1 MGPDL
6 EDSSDQAATVDRA
19 STASRDGV
27 AHRPRIVV
35 IAYAC
40 APGRGSEPGAGW
52 GITQALLGCGSVTAI
67 VADEFMPSIRDWQ
80 AAHPEAP
87 LEVVGLP
94 EGRVAIF
101 LGGIHRIPRFLQY
114 LLWLRKA
121 GLVARKLHATGPFDV
136 AVHAS
141 YGAYWLPTPAV
152 DLGIPSVWGPVGGAV
167 ATPVRLWP
175 SLGVVG
181 ALGEM
186 LDLIAVRILSLLPS
200 TRRTWRQATIP
211 VVNNIE
217 TLSALPRPVRDRA
230 HIINSAPFVEVEP
243 RPRNAAGPYVIFPSA
258 LDPRKGPR
266 LALEA
271 FAHVRSDVRL
281 IFAAGGP
288 EGPALLRMV
297 RALGLEDRVEFTGWI
312 PRDEMWGLLAGA
324 SAAIYTGLRE
334 EGGLALVEGMLHGV
348 PLVVLGHGGART
360 VAEAGTDPGR
370 VRILR
375 PGRPAV
381 TALHISRAIDDLVNV
396 PPTGTG
402 PTYDQAS
409 HRRRYQALVMEAI
422 GRERPAW
429 PSRADDGHPASGPG

>member
-1 MGPDL
+1 MGPVLRDP
-6 EDSSDQAATVDRA
+6 SDHAATVDRA
-19 STASRDGV
+19 SQASADGV

-40 APGRGSEPGAGW
+40 APDRGSEPGAGW

-67 VADEFMPSIRDWQ
+67 VAGEFMPSIKDWQ
-80 AAHPEAP
+80 AAHPEVP
-87 LEVVGLP
+87 LRVVGLP
-94 EGRVAIF
+94 EGRVAVL
-101 LGGIHRIPRFLQY
+101 LGGLHRIPRFLQY
-114 LLWLRKA
+114 LLWLQKA
-121 GLVARKLHATGPFDV
+121 GSAARRLHATHPFDV

-186 LDLIAVRILSLLPS
+186 LDLIAVRILSLFPS
-200 TRRTWRQATIP
+200 TRRTWRQATVP
-211 VVNNIE
+211 VVNNLE
-217 TLSALPRPVRDRA
+217 TLSALPRLVRERA

-243 RPRNAAGPYVIFPSA
+243 RARSTPGPYVIFPSA

-281 IFAAGGP
+281 VFAAGGP
-288 EGPALLRMV
+288 EEPALRRMS
-297 RALGLEDRVEFTGWI
+297 RSLGVEDRVEFTGWI

-324 SAAIYTGLRE
+324 TAAIYTGLRE
-334 EGGLALVEGMLHGV
+334 EGGLALVEGMVHGV
-348 PLVVLGHGGART
+348 PVVVLGHGGART
-360 VAEAGTDPGR
+360 VAEAATDPGR
-370 VRILR
+370 VRIVW
-375 PGRPAV
+375 PGRPAA
-381 TALHISRAIDDLVNV
+381 TARQIGRAIDGLVND
-396 PPTGTG
+396 PPAGLG
-402 PTYDQAS
+402 PTYDQDS
-409 HRRRYQALVMEAI
+409 HRRGFQALVVYAL
-422 GRERPAW
+422 GRTSGVPGARAADMHETARP
-429 PSRADDGHPASGPG
+429 G